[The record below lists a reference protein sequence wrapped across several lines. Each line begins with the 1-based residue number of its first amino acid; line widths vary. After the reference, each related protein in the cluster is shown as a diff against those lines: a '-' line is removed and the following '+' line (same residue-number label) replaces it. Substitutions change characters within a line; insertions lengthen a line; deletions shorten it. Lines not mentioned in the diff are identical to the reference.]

1 MEKWQENRN
10 YRKIRDENGTV
21 IANIITVDGRDVA
34 VTEDVFAA
42 YAQMDRRERYL
53 SEDLPT
59 GKVLSMEQM
68 AEDGVL
74 PDYVGAETAPSAEDC
89 VLARESER
97 EREELTSLLLAA
109 LIALEDRDR
118 QLITALFYDRL
129 STREYARRIGV
140 TQRAVIKRRD
150 RILRDMKNILKNL
163 RREGIHPAP
172 FSGGQRKGEIPPP
185 SLLLEKCIPAM
196 RVTRSRTH
204 PTARAK
210 TRPQR
215 PASDPACGRPWQAGQ
230 EMERLE

>member
-89 VLARESER
+89 VLARE
-97 EREELTSLLLAA
+97 ELTSLLLAA

-118 QLITALFYDRL
+118 QLITALFYDHL

-150 RILRDMKNILKNL
+150 RILRDMKKY
-163 RREGIHPAP
+163 
-172 FSGGQRKGEIPPP
+172 F
-185 SLLLEKCIPAM
+185 EKFA
-196 RVTRSRTH
+196 
-204 PTARAK
+204 A
-210 TRPQR
+210 
-215 PASDPACGRPWQAGQ
+215 
-230 EMERLE
+230 

>member
-59 GKVLSMEQM
+59 GKVLSLEQM

-89 VLARESER
+89 VLER

-109 LIALEDRDR
+109 LIALEDWDR
-118 QLITALFYDRL
+118 QLITALFYDHL

-150 RILRDMKNILKNL
+150 RILRDMKKY
-163 RREGIHPAP
+163 
-172 FSGGQRKGEIPPP
+172 F
-185 SLLLEKCIPAM
+185 EKFA
-196 RVTRSRTH
+196 
-204 PTARAK
+204 A
-210 TRPQR
+210 
-215 PASDPACGRPWQAGQ
+215 
-230 EMERLE
+230 

>member
-34 VTEDVFAA
+34 VTADVFAA

-74 PDYVGAETAPSAEDC
+74 PDYVGAETAPS
-89 VLARESER
+89 
-97 EREELTSLLLAA
+97 LLLAA

-118 QLITALFYDRL
+118 QLITALFYDHL

-150 RILRDMKNILKNL
+150 RILRDMKKY
-163 RREGIHPAP
+163 
-172 FSGGQRKGEIPPP
+172 F
-185 SLLLEKCIPAM
+185 EKFA
-196 RVTRSRTH
+196 
-204 PTARAK
+204 A
-210 TRPQR
+210 
-215 PASDPACGRPWQAGQ
+215 
-230 EMERLE
+230 

>member
-97 EREELTSLLLAA
+97 EREELTTLLLAA
-109 LIALEDRDR
+109 LIALEDR
-118 QLITALFYDRL
+118 DRL

-150 RILRDMKNILKNL
+150 RILRDMKKY
-163 RREGIHPAP
+163 
-172 FSGGQRKGEIPPP
+172 F
-185 SLLLEKCIPAM
+185 EKFA
-196 RVTRSRTH
+196 
-204 PTARAK
+204 A
-210 TRPQR
+210 
-215 PASDPACGRPWQAGQ
+215 
-230 EMERLE
+230 

>member
-150 RILRDMKNILKNL
+150 RILKDLKKY
-163 RREGIHPAP
+163 
-172 FSGGQRKGEIPPP
+172 F
-185 SLLLEKCIPAM
+185 EKSA
-196 RVTRSRTH
+196 
-204 PTARAK
+204 A
-210 TRPQR
+210 
-215 PASDPACGRPWQAGQ
+215 
-230 EMERLE
+230 

>member
-1 MEKWQENRN
+1 M
-10 YRKIRDENGTV
+10 
-21 IANIITVDGRDVA
+21 A

-97 EREELTSLLLAA
+97 EREELTTLLLAA

-118 QLITALFYDRL
+118 QLITALFYDHL

-150 RILRDMKNILKNL
+150 RILRDMKNILKNS

-172 FSGGQRKGEIPPP
+172 FSGGQRKGENTSP
-185 SLLLEKCIPAM
+185 STVP
-196 RVTRSRTH
+196 
-204 PTARAK
+204 
-210 TRPQR
+210 
-215 PASDPACGRPWQAGQ
+215 
-230 EMERLE
+230 

>member
-59 GKVLSMEQM
+59 GKVLSMEQL

-97 EREELTSLLLAA
+97 EREELTSLLPAA

-118 QLITALFYDRL
+118 QLITALFYDHL
-129 STREYARRIGV
+129 STREYARRTGV

-150 RILRDMKNILKNL
+150 RIL
-163 RREGIHPAP
+163 REGIHPAP

-210 TRPQR
+210 TRP
-215 PASDPACGRPWQAGQ
+215 SGR
-230 EMERLE
+230 

>member
-59 GKVLSMEQM
+59 GKVLSLEQM

-97 EREELTSLLLAA
+97 G
-109 LIALEDRDR
+109 
-118 QLITALFYDRL
+118 RL
-129 STREYARRIGV
+129 SPWRTGTGSSSPRCSTTTSPPEN
-140 TQRAVIKRRD
+140 T
-150 RILRDMKNILKNL
+150 
-163 RREGIHPAP
+163 P
-172 FSGGQRKGEIPPP
+172 GE
-185 SLLLEKCIPAM
+185 SA
-196 RVTRSRTH
+196 
-204 PTARAK
+204 
-210 TRPQR
+210 
-215 PASDPACGRPWQAGQ
+215 
-230 EMERLE
+230 

>member
-74 PDYVGAETAPSAEDC
+74 PDYVGAETGCMTAP
-89 VLARESER
+89 
-97 EREELTSLLLAA
+97 TISL
-109 LIALEDRDR
+109 R
-118 QLITALFYDRL
+118 
-129 STREYARRIGV
+129 
-140 TQRAVIKRRD
+140 
-150 RILRDMKNILKNL
+150 NC
-163 RREGIHPAP
+163 
-172 FSGGQRKGEIPPP
+172 RKHRP
-185 SLLLEKCIPAM
+185 S
-196 RVTRSRTH
+196 SR
-204 PTARAK
+204 
-210 TRPQR
+210 
-215 PASDPACGRPWQAGQ
+215 
-230 EMERLE
+230 

>member
-10 YRKIRDENGTV
+10 YRKIKDENGTV

-59 GKVLSMEQM
+59 GKVLSLEQM

-97 EREELTSLLLAA
+97 EREELTSLLPAA

-118 QLITALFYDRL
+118 QLIHL
-129 STREYARRIGV
+129 STREYARRTGV

-150 RILRDMKNILKNL
+150 RILRDMKKY
-163 RREGIHPAP
+163 
-172 FSGGQRKGEIPPP
+172 F
-185 SLLLEKCIPAM
+185 EKFA
-196 RVTRSRTH
+196 
-204 PTARAK
+204 A
-210 TRPQR
+210 
-215 PASDPACGRPWQAGQ
+215 
-230 EMERLE
+230 

>member
-109 LIALEDRDR
+109 LIIESLLGFTPREMAAEWFIFMLGSAYSVISDLRAGIWDRHLKANTKTNAAVSVVGGVAVFVWGLIKFAALGMGIAVL
-118 QLITALFYDRL
+118 Q
-129 STREYARRIGV
+129 
-140 TQRAVIKRRD
+140 AVIMGVCTWVLCFALLQLSMKAYKKRHA
-150 RILRDMKNILKNL
+150 
-163 RREGIHPAP
+163 E
-172 FSGGQRKGEIPPP
+172 
-185 SLLLEKCIPAM
+185 LENPKE
-196 RVTRSRTH
+196 
-204 PTARAK
+204 
-210 TRPQR
+210 
-215 PASDPACGRPWQAGQ
+215 DDD
-230 EMERLE
+230 ENE